1 MRTRPGLLSM
11 EEEAVAVLPIGAAA
25 ASAETV
31 AIETSQAQAQLVSL
45 DAQIDQAVDT
55 AAALE
60 EVQTGLRAL
69 TGKGG
74 ATEEEL
80 ALITVAVEGLTEL
93 VGVSRPIRISM
104 EDFGSPIG
112 RIRATQRSM
121 ESVGEKVKEVW
132 KKIVEMI
139 KRSIQWF
146 KDFYAKIF
154 DEVAKLKKRAEEI
167 QRRAIAIKTTTPK
180 NEKIKA
186 GKLFPALYIGDH
198 VPDVAV
204 ALGEFTRVAQG
215 VYTRQVV
222 QLDAAVQLTSF
233 LADPN
238 AGDKAKADDLSTYD
252 ISPPTSGLDEVSRPQ
267 DLGFNV
273 PDGVHMWRSAE
284 LFGGKA
290 VIAYTIPKGGVDKEL
305 LDKAGGEVMAFNPKA
320 KAPEAASELKTLTP
334 KQCGQVAHEVVELVN
349 AIEKYKSTTKKSEDA
364 KGKLIAA
371 VDKFAAGQVE
381 GGGGGDNYHVQIARK
396 LSTTIPRLL
405 DQPSASFTR
414 YAVSTARALLYYVE
428 DSIKQYD

>member
-31 AIETSQAQAQLVSL
+31 AIETTQAEAQLVSL

-60 EVQTGLRAL
+60 EVQSGLRAL

-80 ALITVAVEGLTEL
+80 ALITVAVEGLTDL
-93 VGVSRPIRISM
+93 MGVSRPIRLSM
-104 EDFGSPIG
+104 EDFATPIG

-121 ESVGEKVKEVW
+121 ESIGEKVKEVW
-132 KKIVEMI
+132 KKIIEMV

-154 DEVAKLKKRAEEI
+154 DEVAKLKKRAEEV
-167 QRRAIAIKTTTPK
+167 QRAAVAVKTTTPK
-180 NEKIKA
+180 QERLKA
-186 GKLFPALYIGDH
+186 GKLFPALYIGEA
-198 VPDVAV
+198 VPDVAT
-204 ALGEFTRVAQG
+204 ALGQFTRVAQG

-222 QLDAAVQLTSF
+222 QLDAARMLTSE
-233 LADPN
+233 LEKP
-238 AGDKAKADDLSTYD
+238 GGGSLETYD
-252 ISPPTSGLDEVSRPQ
+252 LSPPTAGLEEVSRPQ

-273 PDGVHMWRSAE
+273 PDGVGMWRSPE

-290 VIAYTIPKGGVDKEL
+290 VIAYTIPKGKVDVSL

-320 KAPEAASELKTLTP
+320 KMPEAQKELKTLTP
-334 KQCGQVAHEVVELVN
+334 DQCRVVAKEVVDLIA
-349 AIEKYKSTTKKSEDA
+349 AIEKYKSTTKNAEDA
-364 KGKLIAA
+364 KKKLLTA
-371 VDKFAAGQVE
+371 VENFAKNPNNL
-381 GGGGGDNYHVQIARK
+381 GGEDNHYVQIARK

-414 YAVSTARALLYYVE
+414 YAVSTARSLLYYVE

>member
-1 MRTRPGLLSM
+1 M

-31 AIETSQAQAQLVSL
+31 AIETTQAEAQLVSL

-80 ALITVAVEGLTEL
+80 ALITVAVEGLTDL
-93 VGVSRPIRISM
+93 IHVSRPIRVSM

-121 ESVGEKVKEVW
+121 ESVGEKVKEIW
-132 KKIVEMI
+132 QKIVEMV

-154 DEVAKLKKRAEEI
+154 DEVGKLKKRAEEV
-167 QRRAIAIKTTTPK
+167 QRAAVAIKTNTPK
-180 NEKIKA
+180 QERLKA
-186 GKLFPALYIGDH
+186 GKLFPALYIGEA
-198 VPDVAV
+198 VPDVAT
-204 ALGEFTRVAQG
+204 ALGSFTRVAQG

-222 QLDAAVQLTSF
+222 QLDAARMLTAELEKSGARLETF
-233 LADPN
+233 
-238 AGDKAKADDLSTYD
+238 DL
-252 ISPPTSGLDEVSRPQ
+252 SPPTAGLEEVSRPQ

-273 PDGVHMWRSAE
+273 PDGVSMWRSPE

-290 VIAYTIPKGGVDKEL
+290 VIAYTIPKGKVDASL

-320 KAPEAASELKTLTP
+320 KMPEAQKELKTLTP
-334 KQCGQVAHEVVELVN
+334 DQCRVVAKEVVELIG
-349 AIEKYKSTTKKSEDA
+349 AIEKYKSTAKNAEDA
-364 KGKLIAA
+364 KKKLLAA
-371 VDKFAAGQVE
+371 VEKFAKNPDNL
-381 GGGGGDNYHVQIARK
+381 GGEDNTYVQIARK
-396 LSTTIPRLL
+396 LATTIPRLI

-414 YAVSTARALLYYVE
+414 YAVSTMRSLLYYVE